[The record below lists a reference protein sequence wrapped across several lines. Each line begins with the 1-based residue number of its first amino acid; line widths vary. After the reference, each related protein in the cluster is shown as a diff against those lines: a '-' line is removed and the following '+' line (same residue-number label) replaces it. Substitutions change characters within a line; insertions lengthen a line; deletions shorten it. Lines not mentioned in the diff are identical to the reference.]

1 MPRRRKFES
10 EEPSGEPIASQPQEP
25 QEPQP
30 QELEPHVTYMEQVER
45 ALPTALKEYAKSRNI
60 SVLEALHE
68 LTQEYFKAKTY
79 STLRGDQIILCIN
92 LLKEVEESFLTP
104 SIMKRS
110 RLGVKEY
117 IQAYKEL
124 LTDVL
129 KTLAE
134 TELYAK
140 QLVPQK
146 EKEQETQTQE
156 QPQTQSPQQQQQQ
169 QTSILDKIIA
179 RNLARVM
186 DRLTDDML
194 REAEARGIQRELA
207 KTMLDIVLASLR
219 TMAEI
224 E

>member
-1 MPRRRKFES
+1 MPRRRKYETM
-10 EEPSGEPIASQPQEP
+10 EPTG
-25 QEPQP
+25 EPQP
-30 QELEPHVTYMEQVER
+30 PQETQESPLEPHVTEYMDQVEKS
-45 ALPTALKEYAKSRNI
+45 LPVALKEYAKARGI
-60 SVLEALHE
+60 TVIEALHE

-79 STLRGDQIILCIN
+79 QSLRGDQIILCIN
-92 LLKEVEESFLTP
+92 LLKEVEESFLVP
-104 SIMKRS
+104 SVMRRS
-110 RLGVKEY
+110 KLGVKEY

-146 EKEQETQTQE
+146 EQEQEAQS
-156 QPQTQSPQQQQQQ
+156 QPQTQSQTQQPQQS
-169 QTSILDKIIA
+169 SIIDKIIA
-179 RNLARVM
+179 RNLARII

-194 REAEARGIQRELA
+194 REAENRGIQRELA
-207 KTMLDIVLASLR
+207 RTMLDIFLASLKS
-219 TMAEI
+219 MAEI

>member
-1 MPRRRKFES
+1 MPRRRKYETM
-10 EEPSGEPIASQPQEP
+10 EPTG
-25 QEPQP
+25 EPQP
-30 QELEPHVTYMEQVER
+30 PQETQESPLEPHVTEYMDQVEKS
-45 ALPTALKEYAKSRNI
+45 LPVALKEYAKARGI
-60 SVLEALHE
+60 TVIEALHE

-79 STLRGDQIILCIN
+79 QSLRGDQIILCIN

-110 RLGVKEY
+110 KLGVKEY
-117 IQAYKEL
+117 VQAYKEL

-146 EKEQETQTQE
+146 EQEQEAQS
-156 QPQTQSPQQQQQQ
+156 QPQTQSQTQQPQQS
-169 QTSILDKIIA
+169 SIIDKIIA
-179 RNLARVM
+179 RNLARII

-194 REAEARGIQRELA
+194 REAENRGIQRELA
-207 KTMLDIVLASLR
+207 RTMLDIFLASLKS
-219 TMAEI
+219 MAEI

>member
-1 MPRRRKFES
+1 MPRRRKDIE
-10 EEPSGEPIASQPQEP
+10 I
-25 QEPQP
+25 EPQP
-30 QELEPHVTYMEQVER
+30 QESQESQESQPQLEPHVTQEYMEQVER
-45 ALPTALKEYAKSRNI
+45 ALPTALKEYAKARNI

-79 STLRGDQIILCIN
+79 QALRGDQIILCIN
-92 LLKEVEESFLTP
+92 LLKEVEESFLVP

-129 KTLAE
+129 KTLTE

-140 QLVPQK
+140 HLVQK
-146 EKEQETQTQE
+146 QEQEQE
-156 QPQTQSPQQQQQQ
+156 QPQTQSQPQSQP
-169 QTSILDKIIA
+169 QTQSILDKIIA

-194 REAEARGIQRELA
+194 KEAEARGINRELA
-207 KTMLDIVLASLR
+207 KTMLDIFLASLKS
-219 TMAEI
+219 MAEM